1 MTEISTST
9 SVCVTH
15 RFLASAARVYNAF
28 LDPSQAALFL
38 FATGTG
44 QIVRCEIDPR
54 VGGTFTIVDRRHG
67 EDVAHT
73 GTYVELDRPRRM
85 VFTLAVKKYSSE
97 VDTVAIDIA
106 PLGKGCELT
115 LTHAMNAKFA
125 DFGER
130 VREGW
135 TEILDVASALLTDDN
150 PTCGIGLAQHAVLSD
165 KIGTMVEGLAETLA
179 LHRTM
184 LVLDDVNARKED
196 DVYRELAESWSRIA
210 PLVSAAAAHM
220 AAQQD
225 LPMGAHDPTKW
236 GAAHRRAFEKYVK
249 SESQLLAL
257 LRVSAVRDE
266 QMLASMQKSA

>member
-1 MTEISTST
+1 MTETSATT
-9 SVCVTH
+9 SVRVPH
-15 RFLASAARVYNAF
+15 RFFASAARVYNAF
-28 LDPSQAALFL
+28 LDPAQAALFL

-44 QIVRCEIDPR
+44 QIVRCETDAR

-106 PLGKGCELT
+106 PLPRGCELT

-125 DFGER
+125 DFRER
-130 VREGW
+130 VQEGW

-150 PTCGIGLAQHAVLSD
+150 PTCGIGLAQHAVVPER
-165 KIGTMVEGLAETLA
+165 IGTMFEGLAETLA

-184 LVLDDVNARKED
+184 LILDDVNARKED
-196 DVYRELAESWSRIA
+196 EVYRELADSWSRIA
-210 PLVSAAAAHM
+210 RLVRAAAARM
-220 AAQQD
+220 AAQRD
-225 LPMGAHDPTKW
+225 LPMGAHDATKW
-236 GAAHRRAFEKYVK
+236 GADHLRAFEKYVK

-266 QMLASMQKSA
+266 QMLASMQKSS